1 MKKQISKLLILMIM
15 VQATASMFFSQSYA
29 ADKKNDDE
37 KCDGTPEVC
46 TATSPHMTTYLE
58 FQKEAIAI
66 LVASKSRT
74 TKQTLND
81 WGGGLFTSEIL
92 KLKEDE
98 DFNNSLAWIALRVL
112 DITATRTATSLI
124 TSVFLFELAAV
135 WALADNSIGLTI
147 LFQDRPIVRD
157 RTKLLD
163 IEWELSETA
172 YELWVVWDIWKKMA
186 NPGAL
191 NTIVE
196 KYAGL
201 GLFKEW
207 ASFWDGVAFMDAL
220 MQLAELNSAVKWFI
234 AYNSTVLFENYND
247 NHPNL
252 EFNKEWYE
260 ELSKEYKC
268 ARRTFGFKCNTS
280 WASLKKNL
288 QILSKN
294 TNGQWKSSVQQIK
307 QSYNDLKG
315 ALWNWTA
322 VKDRFKKN
330 KDLTLTEKE
339 KEMLR
344 NRYWLEA
351 QKLTK
356 SQWAWIVSLNTNLES
371 QWKRISKWV
380 KTAVSWVAWAIG
392 EYKKMYKESKEL
404 AKKMRQEFSGDVY
417 VWKRIT
423 AFFWWDA
430 ESWRKS
436 KAEWVQLFIQ
446 MKDMLDKINKSRD
459 DMRAMVSNTNNIDL
473 SRKYVSLLKSVEDL
487 IAAIW
492 NKDKW
497 LRMWLNALCT
507 AQCWNK
513 WNHCCY
519 VK

>member
-1 MKKQISKLLILMIM
+1 MKKQISKLLIFMIM
-15 VQATASMFFSQSYA
+15 LQATASIFFSQSYA
-29 ADKKNDDE
+29 ADDTENV

-46 TATSPHMTTYLE
+46 TATPPHMTTFLE
-58 FQKEAIAI
+58 FQKEAVAL
-66 LVASKSRT
+66 LVASKSKT
-74 TKQTLND
+74 TKQALKD
-81 WGGGLFTSEIL
+81 WEGGLFTSEIL

-163 IEWELSETA
+163 IERSLSKTA

-191 NTIVE
+191 DAIVK
-196 KYAGL
+196 KYVDA

-207 ASFWDGVAFMDAL
+207 ATFWDSVSFMKAL

-234 AYNSTVLFENYND
+234 AYDSLILFENYND
-247 NHPNL
+247 DNPYFQFD
-252 EFNKEWYE
+252 EKWYK

-288 QILSKN
+288 QILTKN
-294 TNGQWKSSVQQIK
+294 TNKQWKSSVQQIK
-307 QSYNDLKG
+307 QSYNDLKA
-315 ALWNWTA
+315 ALWNWTS

-330 KDLTLTEKE
+330 KDLTLTDRE

-351 QKLTK
+351 QRLTK
-356 SQWAWIVSLNTNLES
+356 SQWAWIISLNTNLKS
-371 QWKRISKWV
+371 QWKKLSKWV
-380 KTAVSWVAWAIG
+380 KTAASSVVWAIG

-404 AKKMRQEFSGDVY
+404 AKKMKQEYSGDVY
-417 VWKRIT
+417 VWKRVT

-430 ESWRKS
+430 ESWKKTKS
-436 KAEWVQLFIQ
+436 EWVKLFLQ
-446 MKDMLDKINKSRD
+446 MKDMLDKINTSRD
-459 DMRAMVSNTNNIDL
+459 NMTSMVSNTNNIDL
-473 SRKYVSLLKSVEDL
+473 TKDYSSYLKSVEDL
-487 IAAIW
+487 IKAIW
-492 NKDKW
+492 NKDSW
-497 LRMWLNALCT
+497 LRMWLNLLCT

-513 WNHCCY
+513 WNSCCY

>member
-1 MKKQISKLLILMIM
+1 MKKQISKVLIFILI
-15 VQATASMFFSQSYA
+15 VQATASIFFSQTYA
-29 ADKKNDDE
+29 EEKTDN
-37 KCDGTPEVC
+37 KCDGSPAVC

-58 FQKEAIAI
+58 FQKEAVAL
-66 LVASKSRT
+66 LVASKAKT
-74 TKQTLND
+74 AQQTLKE

-92 KLKEDE
+92 KLNEAE

-163 IEWELSETA
+163 VEWSLSKTA
-172 YELWVVWDIWKKMA
+172 YELWVVWDIWRKIA
-186 NPGAL
+186 NAETL
-191 NTIVE
+191 NKIVE
-196 KYAGL
+196 KYVDA
-201 GLFKEW
+201 GLFKKW
-207 ASFWDGVAFMDAL
+207 AKFWDGVSFMKAL

-234 AYNSTVLFENYND
+234 AYDSKVLFENYND
-247 NHPNL
+247 DHPD
-252 EFNKEWYE
+252 FQFSKEWYD
-260 ELSKEYKC
+260 ELSTEYQC

-288 QILSKN
+288 QILTKN
-294 TNGQWKSSVQQIK
+294 TNTQWKSSVQQIK
-307 QSYNDLKG
+307 QSYNNLKE

-330 KDLTLTEKE
+330 SDLTLSDREKE
-339 KEMLR
+339 ILR

-351 QKLTK
+351 SRLTK
-356 SQWAWIVSLNTNLES
+356 SQWAWIISLNTNLKS
-371 QWKRISKWV
+371 QWKKLSKWV
-380 KTAVSWVAWAIG
+380 KTAVSWVVWAVAT
-392 EYKKMYKESKEL
+392 YKKMYKENKQL
-404 AKKMRQEFSGDVY
+404 AKTLRQEFSGDIY
-417 VWKRIT
+417 VWNRIS

-436 KAEWVQLFIQ
+436 KSEWLKPYIQ
-446 MKDMLDKINKSRD
+446 MQKMLDVINESKRNMSSL
-459 DMRAMVSNTNNIDL
+459 VSNSNNIDL
-473 SRKYVSLLKSVEDL
+473 TKDYVTLLQSIEDL
-487 IAAIW
+487 IKSIW
-492 NKDKW
+492 NKDEW
-497 LRMWLNALCT
+497 LRKWLNALCT

-513 WNHCCY
+513 WNSCCY